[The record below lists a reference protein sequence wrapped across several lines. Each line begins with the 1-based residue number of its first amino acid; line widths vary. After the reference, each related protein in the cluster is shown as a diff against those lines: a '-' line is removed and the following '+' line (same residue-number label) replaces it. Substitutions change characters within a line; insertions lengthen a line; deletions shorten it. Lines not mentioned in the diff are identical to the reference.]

1 MKILIIIVLAV
12 LCIGS
17 TIYLYK
23 SYGKNNKLSAKITEM
38 IVIETLGYI
47 FLGLIV
53 LNPNKEYNMIAVLDI
68 LQWISFF
75 CLFFFLFYNDYGN
88 VEDEKQENLNSKKE
102 LFLYFVKKSG
112 KSNIVLSKNKNF
124 LFFLIL
130 YIVLEII
137 KHFI

>member
-75 CLFFFLFYNDYGN
+75 CLFFF
-88 VEDEKQENLNSKKE
+88 
-102 LFLYFVKKSG
+102 YFFRI
-112 KSNIVLSKNKNF
+112 NIVGSKIRLN
-124 LFFLIL
+124 
-130 YIVLEII
+130 
-137 KHFI
+137 